1 MGLPEISRVTW
12 QVCYCV
18 FHGLFFHDTHNKDPK
33 GRSWPVVGWKFNIC
47 FTLLLTSYMQY
58 RVIAD
63 DDTQVSLPIVWTI
76 KIDIGIFVP
85 MWYNYVKLTLRW
97 ELFENELLAK
107 ITWPSVPSPSKY
119 KLLRSCEWKLGWNT
133 RGSCCSVQSHFLQV
147 IRKSAEIIDNL
158 LVDSGGVHIVCKIL
172 GIIIHKSALKYVSAH
187 ALH

>member
-18 FHGLFFHDTHNKDPK
+18 FHGLFFHDTHNKEPK

-47 FTLLLTSYMQY
+47 FTLLLISYMQY

-63 DDTQVSLPIVWTI
+63 GDTQVSLPIVWTI

-97 ELFENELLAK
+97 ELFENELLGK
-107 ITWPSVPSPSKY
+107 ITWPSVPSPSK
-119 KLLRSCEWKLGWNT
+119 RNCFGHASEN
-133 RGSCCSVQSHFLQV
+133 
-147 IRKSAEIIDNL
+147 SAEIL
-158 LVDSGGVHIVCKIL
+158 EVLVAVCNHISCKWL
-172 GIIIHKSALKYVSAH
+172 GKVQK
-187 ALH
+187 